1 MQYYSVGPYAIIK
14 KSQLSKEDLLFFQCI
29 PTIMHKNCSYQMCS
43 VHEKL
48 LLRLP
53 FFFFFFYTELNPNAS
68 LVTVA
73 H

>member
-14 KSQLSKEDLLFFQCI
+14 KSQLSKVDLLTVFSMH
-29 PTIMHKNCSYQMCS
+29 TNYMHKNCSYQMCS

-53 FFFFFFYTELNPNAS
+53 FLQS
-68 LVTVA
+68 WIQMQV
-73 H
+73 